1 MTCQMGLCYIA
12 DVGTFRKYKREVTGS
27 FESRVY
33 IFIQNSLM
41 KSQWPDVGE
50 YVLNFVDYAIS
61 TM

>member
-1 MTCQMGLCYIA
+1 MGLCYIA

-41 KSQWPDVGE
+41 KSQ
-50 YVLNFVDYAIS
+50 
-61 TM
+61 